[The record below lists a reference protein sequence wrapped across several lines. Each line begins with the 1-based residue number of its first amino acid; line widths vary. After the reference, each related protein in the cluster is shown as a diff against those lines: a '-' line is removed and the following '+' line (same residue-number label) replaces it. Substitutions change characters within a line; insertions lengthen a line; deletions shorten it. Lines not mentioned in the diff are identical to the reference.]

1 MLGNLKPA
9 RREVNRIEGRFSRTV
24 RLGNNARL
32 LRACCVKRNNPTMK
46 KFALPGLA
54 ASLVITTLSLP
65 ALSLRAD
72 DDKPKSP
79 LAIQMQ
85 GIAKDFRALRK
96 VVSDPTQKD
105 TALGL
110 VKDMEAHAQKAKDLQ
125 PAKTKII
132 RPADQQQF
140 VADYQKQM
148 DVLIADF
155 GKLEQDVTAGNTADA
170 SAMLDRLNQD
180 KRDGHKKFNAE
191 N

>member
-1 MLGNLKPA
+1 
-9 RREVNRIEGRFSRTV
+9 
-24 RLGNNARL
+24 
-32 LRACCVKRNNPTMK
+32 MK